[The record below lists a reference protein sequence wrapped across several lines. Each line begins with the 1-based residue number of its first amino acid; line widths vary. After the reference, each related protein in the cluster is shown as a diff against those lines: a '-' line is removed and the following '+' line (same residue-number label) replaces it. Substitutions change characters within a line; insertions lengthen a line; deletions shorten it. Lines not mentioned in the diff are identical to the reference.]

1 MVAILEN
8 IGFFFFF
15 FAIVTVNFSL
25 ISNELVSFFNLTG
38 IRKTDV

>member
-8 IGFFFFF
+8 IGLFFFSS
-15 FAIVTVNFSL
+15 IVTVNFSL

-38 IRKTDV
+38 IGETDV